1 MVTTLASIFGVVA
14 ALLAA
19 IGIYGLMSFNVARRT
34 REIAV
39 RMALGANGGMVTWM
53 VLREVLALAGAGIAV
68 ALPAAWVLMGLVQSQ
83 LFGVKPHDPGSL
95 WMAAAILGI
104 VALLAG
110 YLPVRRAAAIEPM
123 TALRM
128 E

>member
-1 MVTTLASIFGVVA
+1 RDRMVTTLAAIFGVAA

-19 IGIYGLMSFNVARRT
+19 IGIYGLMSFTVARRT

-53 VLREVLALAGAGIAV
+53 VLRQVVALAGAGIAV

-83 LFGVKPHDPGSL
+83 LFGVKPDDPMSL

-104 VALLAG
+104 VA
-110 YLPVRRAAAIEPM
+110 
-123 TALRM
+123 
-128 E
+128 

>member
-1 MVTTLASIFGVVA
+1 
-14 ALLAA
+14 
-19 IGIYGLMSFNVARRT
+19 MSFNVARRT

-39 RMALGANGGMVTWM
+39 RMALGADGRTVTWM
-53 VLREVLALAGAGIAV
+53 VLREVLALAAAGIAV

-83 LFGVKPHDPGSL
+83 LFGVQPHDPVSL
-95 WMAAAILGI
+95 WMAAGILAL

-110 YLPVRRAAAIEPM
+110 YVPVRRVAAIQPM
-123 TALRM
+123 AALRS